1 MSYNQDQG
9 YGQQGGPG
17 YGNYNPYGQSG
28 NPYAQQDSYNDG
40 PGYNGQQGYDRPQ
53 AQQQGSSYYPDEE
66 QRAGGYE
73 MRNMNGNDPNRILN
87 ECRAVDQAIDEIE
100 ADLQRLKGLQ
110 SRYLAD
116 TNTSAQSPLRI
127 EVDRTGENIMTKY
140 RGLVSR
146 VKNIKQQPESGN
158 PRNAPQVGKVD
169 RRLKTAINQYQQV
182 EREFRKSS
190 QEQMARQYRI
200 VRPDASD
207 AEVREAVEDPN
218 NQQIFSSALIQSD
231 RRGEAQTVARN
242 VSQRHEDIQKIER
255 QMIELAQ
262 LFQDLEALVVQ
273 QEPAVTQI
281 EQRGEEVTEHVS
293 KANNELDGA
302 VKKARA
308 ARRKKWMCLGIV
320 VLIIIIIIVV
330 VVVAVEVT
338 KN

>member
-1 MSYNQDQG
+1 
-9 YGQQGGPG
+9 
-17 YGNYNPYGQSG
+17 
-28 NPYAQQDSYNDG
+28 
-40 PGYNGQQGYDRPQ
+40 
-53 AQQQGSSYYPDEE
+53 
-66 QRAGGYE
+66 
-73 MRNMNGNDPNRILN
+73 MNGSDPNRILN

-100 ADLQRLKGLQ
+100 ADLQRLRGLQ

-182 EREFRKSS
+182 EREFRKAS

-281 EQRGEEVTEHVS
+281 EQRGEEVTEHVA
-293 KANNELDGA
+293 KANTELEGA
-302 VKKARA
+302 VVKARA
-308 ARRKKWMCLGIV
+308 ARRKKWICLGIV
-320 VLIIIIIIVV
+320 CEYYLNYLNLSR
-330 VVVAVEVT
+330 AVDEFLLTCLQCSSLSSSLWWLWWLSRSPRIRGPMAAAVPRLQLHNSWLAPPGT
-338 KN
+338 LL